1 MTETMH
7 VETDVLVIGSGA
19 AGMYAAIEAA
29 QSGAG
34 VLLVDRSL
42 IGRGGATV
50 MAQMT
55 VAVALG
61 SQTPDHWTYHLHDT
75 LEAGRGLCD
84 ESLSRL
90 LCEEGPDCI
99 RQMDAWGVG
108 WARKDGRIV
117 AAQAPGH
124 DRPRCVYVDF
134 LNTGP
139 AVSKTLR
146 AIVNKTSGIRKA
158 GDLLVTDFLSRAEEV
173 VGATALHLASGAPV
187 TIAAKATIVATGGLT
202 RLYRRNSASANMS
215 GDGYALALRAGAPL
229 IDMEFV
235 QFFPIGHLAPRLIGM
250 DPIMWDPFRYKLGGR
265 LLNGNGQE
273 FTSRYGS
280 SEDGNYVLT
289 RDLATY
295 AIIKEVE
302 AGRGSPH
309 GGAFLS
315 FEHCAPAE
323 LRAAFGPVIDR
334 LAMNA
339 IDLTRMPVEVAPI
352 AHYHMGGVA
361 ADARMETEIPGL
373 LVAGEAGGGA
383 NGANRLSGNAV
394 TEALVFG
401 RRAGRSAAARVARMA
416 SQRFR
421 PPAAEA
427 ALDLIAR
434 DGIANGANPADMI
447 QRLQSIMADDVGPL
461 RTRERLERAIARID
475 DLGGELGERPFG
487 DGRRFDMRRIDWFD
501 LRNMLLVARVV
512 ALAALRRTESRGA
525 HQREDFPG
533 MVPEW
538 RVNQVARWR
547 GGEIE
552 FVSAPPAQGLPP
564 PYPPLAPTLSSPASG
579 GGNIDFPSPAS
590 GGENTNFPSPA
601 CGGGSGRGAAGATA
615 RLRIWRGLSTPAGQ
629 LESYEVPFEPGQ
641 SVLDGL
647 RWIRANH
654 DPTLAIRFSCI
665 NANACKECMMEID
678 GAAAYACTTQLEP
691 REMTV
696 KPLSNKA
703 LVRDL
708 VTEIA
713 PPAER
718 FGKTSPRA

>member
-34 VLLVDRSL
+34 VLLADRSL

-146 AIVNKTSGIRKA
+146 AIVNKTSGVRKA
-158 GDLLVTDFLSRAEEV
+158 GDLLVTDLVSHAEEV
-173 VGATALHLASGAPV
+173 VGAAALHLASGAPV
-187 TIAAKATIVATGGLT
+187 TIAAKATIIATGGLT
-202 RLYRRNSASANMS
+202 RLYRRNSASANMG

-265 LLNGNGQE
+265 LLNGLGQE

-280 SEDGNYVLT
+280 AEDGAYVLT

-295 AIIKEVE
+295 AIVNEVE

-309 GGAFLS
+309 GGAYLS
-315 FEHCAPAE
+315 FEHCSPAE
-323 LRAAFGPVIDR
+323 LRTAFGPVIDR
-334 LAMNA
+334 LAANG
-339 IDLTRMPVEVAPI
+339 IDLTKTAVEVAPI

-361 ADARMETEIPGL
+361 ADARMQTRVPGL
-373 LVAGEAGGGA
+373 FAAGEVVGGA
-383 NGANRLSGNAV
+383 NGANRLSGNAI

-401 RRAGRSAAARVARMA
+401 RRAGRTAAARAGVMR
-416 SQRFR
+416 SQPLGSEGRQPTLALIDGDSSGR
-421 PPAAEA
+421 EA
-427 ALDLIAR
+427 CNAGELMQ
-434 DGIANGANPADMI
+434 NM
-447 QRLQSIMADDVGPL
+447 QRVMWNDVGPF
-461 RTRERLERAIARID
+461 RTKEKLSRALATFNDMTRQ
-475 DLGGELGERPFG
+475 LGELPPN
-487 DGRRFDMRRIDWFD
+487 GRHAFDLPRLDWLD
-501 LRNMLLVARVV
+501 LRNMQ
-512 ALAALRRTESRGA
+512 LAARAVAQAALQRTESRGA
-525 HQREDFPG
+525 HQREDFPALSA
-533 MVPEW
+533 EW
-538 RVNQVARWR
+538 EINQ
-547 GGEIE
+547 
-552 FVSAPPAQGLPP
+552 
-564 PYPPLAPTLSSPASG
+564 LAYLSGDALHVLSSP
-579 GGNIDFPSPAS
+579 
-590 GGENTNFPSPA
+590 
-601 CGGGSGRGAAGATA
+601 
-615 RLRIWRGLSTPAGQ
+615 
-629 LESYEVPFEPGQ
+629 
-641 SVLDGL
+641 
-647 RWIRANH
+647 
-654 DPTLAIRFSCI
+654 
-665 NANACKECMMEID
+665 
-678 GAAAYACTTQLEP
+678 
-691 REMTV
+691 
-696 KPLSNKA
+696 
-703 LVRDL
+703 L
-708 VTEIA
+708 VTSEVA
-713 PPAER
+713 R
-718 FGKTSPRA
+718 